1 MPSHPLRRRTND
13 LLRRAGAAATTL
25 LLATTALAQTAP
37 NSPRLTQTGRVFACG
52 EGVVQRCLISRDSSR
67 ALSIGADRDM
77 VWWHIPERRA
87 LRHFDPP
94 GERYQEP
101 WLHPELPLVVW
112 VAADGSGQRI
122 DLDSDR
128 REELSK
134 EQVEALQPRAG
145 LDWRRGG
152 QPLSTKTD
160 AVTPDGKHRLV
171 FRGNQWSR
179 QPSTFQSAYGEAHW
193 LADDGTV
200 LTARGNKF
208 ELHGLQLGERSSAA
222 LHSAPP
228 QQLAFTPDGS
238 HLAVVSLTSVQI
250 VETNGNEI
258 ARLPGSL
265 LVQPGPKPDE
275 FWLLT
280 AKSLQCWSTLTRR
293 DVGESLPWSAN
304 LIEPDDG
311 NLLGKKLRKVIVHD
325 GRTWTREGLLAV
337 ERVRSLHPNFEAPL
351 FVDGMALL
359 AAGALLSKR
368 LVEPVDFA
376 PIRGTNALLLLT
388 SSRRVALPDGT
399 ELCPEQ
405 ANLVRVAAAN
415 ADRQEASF
423 KQLARFLVATPNGSH
438 AGVGLSDGTLE
449 WFESGKLQRLATN
462 RIATPLVAAVARN
475 EHQLIATDGQQLLQL
490 ETKTLTVVAKLPMPP
505 WFPRVDQM
513 VLSADGNR
521 LAIACGSDVR
531 ILTIE

>member
-13 LLRRAGAAATTL
+13 LLRRAGAATTTL
-25 LLATTALAQTAP
+25 LLAATALAQTAP
-37 NSPRLTQTGRVFACG
+37 NAPRLVQTGRVFACG

-101 WLHPELPLVVW
+101 WLHPELPFVVW

-152 QPLSTKTD
+152 QPLPTKTD

-171 FRGNQWSR
+171 FRGNLWSR

-200 LTARGNKF
+200 LTARGTKF
-208 ELHGLQLGERSSAA
+208 ELHGLRFGERSSAS

-228 QQLAFTPDGS
+228 RQLAFTPDGN

-250 VETNGNEI
+250 VAKDGTEI
-258 ARLPGSL
+258 ERLTGPRI
-265 LVQPGPKPDE
+265 VQPGERPDE
-275 FWLLT
+275 FWVL
-280 AKSLQCWSTLTRR
+280 AKDSMQRWSATTRSR
-293 DVGESLPWSAN
+293 VGEPLALEIRVASEGEL
-304 LIEPDDG
+304 
-311 NLLGKKLRKVIVHD
+311 KKAFVQD
-325 GRTWTREGLLAV
+325 GRLWSGNEVHALAVADVARLTPKDQRPELLVGLADLLKGFHGSEVLFDVVADKATATTLVLSDNRSEAIVRRCAAGLEPPSRVVIPRRPRFLVVARDGLVGVGLEDGYVWMLEGTALQVVQAKAFDLPLKAAVPIGKQQLLATNG
-337 ERVRSLHPNFEAPL
+337 RSLLHLEGRTL
-351 FVDGMALL
+351 EVLG
-359 AAGALLSKR
+359 
-368 LVEPVDFA
+368 E
-376 PIRGTNALLLLT
+376 I
-388 SSRRVALPDGT
+388 ALPDG
-399 ELCPEQ
+399 
-405 ANLVRVAAAN
+405 V
-415 ADRQEASF
+415 S
-423 KQLARFLVATPNGSH
+423 
-438 AGVGLSDGTLE
+438 
-449 WFESGKLQRLATN
+449 
-462 RIATPLVAAVARN
+462 
-475 EHQLIATDGQQLLQL
+475 
-490 ETKTLTVVAKLPMPP
+490 
-505 WFPRVDQM
+505 RVDQI
-513 VLSADGNR
+513 VASPDGRR

>member
-1 MPSHPLRRRTND
+1 MRCRANG
-13 LLRRAGAAATTL
+13 LLRMVVAALTAL
-25 LLATTALAQTAP
+25 LLATTVAAQEPNAP
-37 NSPRLTQTGRVFACG
+37 LRLTQTGRVFACG
-52 EGVVQRCLISRDSSR
+52 DGAVQRCLISSDSSR
-67 ALSIGADRDM
+67 ALSIGAERDM
-77 VWWHIPERRA
+77 VWWHVPERRA

-94 GERYQEP
+94 GGRYQEP
-101 WLHPELPLVVW
+101 RLHPELPFVVW

-134 EQVEALQPRAG
+134 EQVTALQPRAG

-152 QPLSTKTD
+152 LPLSTKTD

-171 FRGNQWSR
+171 FRGNLWSR

-200 LTARGNKF
+200 LTARGNKL
-208 ELHGLQLGERSSAA
+208 ELHGLQFGERSSAS
-222 LHSAPP
+222 LHSAPS

-238 HLAVVSLTSVQI
+238 HLAVVSLTSAQI

-265 LVQPGPKPDE
+265 IVQPGPKPDE

-280 AKSLQCWSTLTRR
+280 PKSLQSWSTRTRR
-293 DVGESLPWSAN
+293 DVGESLPWSAILN
-304 LIEPDDG
+304 EPDDG
-311 NLLGKKLRKVIVHD
+311 NQLGKKLRKVIVHD
-325 GRTWTREGLLAV
+325 GRAWTREGLLALA
-337 ERVRSLHPNFEAPL
+337 RLRFLFKKLEAQL
-351 FVDGMALL
+351 LVDARPDI
-359 AAGALLSKR
+359 AAGLFSGR
-368 LVEPVDFA
+368 IDRPFDFA
-376 PIRGTNALLLLT
+376 PIQGTRAWLLLT
-388 SSRRVALPDGT
+388 STPGIDWPDGRGP
-399 ELCPEQ
+399 LFPAY
-405 ANLVRVAAAN
+405 ANLVRVTV
-415 ADRQEASF
+415 DDTGQQEAYF
-423 KQLARFLVATPNGSH
+423 QQLARFLVATPNGSH

-449 WFESGKLQRLATN
+449 WFESGQLQRLATN
-462 RIATPLVAAVARN
+462 KFLPPLVAAVARN
-475 EHQLIATDGQQLLQL
+475 ERQLIATDGNQLLQL